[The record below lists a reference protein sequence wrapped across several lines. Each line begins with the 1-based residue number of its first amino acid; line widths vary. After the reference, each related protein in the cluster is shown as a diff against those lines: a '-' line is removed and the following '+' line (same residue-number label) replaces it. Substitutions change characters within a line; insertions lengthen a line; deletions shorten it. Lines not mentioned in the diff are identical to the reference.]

1 MVDLFDLRVTRPLVL
16 TDIEASVKKTG
27 RLLTVDTGY
36 KTLGIGAE
44 IVANITEHCFKDLKA
59 PPSRIGLP
67 DHPTPSSRGYL
78 LGLYPDAKKIIA
90 QVCDTLGL
98 PEEKKLAAYAA
109 LKDMTNDMPI
119 DIPDPAFQGP
129 F

>member
-1 MVDLFDLRVTRPLVL
+1 
-16 TDIEASVKKTG
+16 
-27 RLLTVDTGY
+27 
-36 KTLGIGAE
+36 
-44 IVANITEHCFKDLKA
+44 LKA
-59 PPSRIGLP
+59 APSRIGLP

-78 LGLYPDAKKIIA
+78 QGLYPDAKKITA

-98 PEEKKLAAYAA
+98 TEEKKKSAQKFLQE
-109 LKDMTNDMPI
+109 MTNDLPI